1 MVKYMS
7 TKHEQI
13 IRHILSLEVGHK
25 ISVRQIAK
33 DLNVSDGT
41 AYRAIKEAE
50 NQGLVS
56 TIERVGTI
64 RIEKKEKEHFK
75 QLTFSE
81 VINVVDGQVL
91 GGRGGLHKELNKF
104 VIGAMQLEAM
114 MRYTD
119 VDSLLIVGNRVK
131 AHELALKAGAAVL
144 ITGGFDTKEHI
155 KKLADEKNLPIMST
169 SYDTFTVAEMINRA
183 IYDQMIKKE
192 IVFVSDIYTPYD
204 EVQHLYNTDTVEDW
218 YKLNDLTSHTRF
230 PVIDDNG
237 RVSGM
242 VTSKDVVGVP
252 DETLIEKV
260 MTKNPFTVQGKTS
273 LAYVAHLMVWEGIE
287 VVPIVNQSQSLE
299 GLVSRQ
305 DVLKAL
311 NEVQRQ
317 PQVGETI
324 HDVIAQG
331 LSTSENDA
339 TVFETDITPQM
350 TNQLGTLANGVLTT
364 LISEASARL
373 LRHLKKGNMAVESL
387 NIFFIEPVQMDSHLT
402 LKPEL
407 LDAGRLYAKINIEIY
422 NGNKLVSQG
431 MLMAQLMDR

>member
-1 MVKYMS
+1 MA

-13 IRHILSLEVGHK
+13 IRHITSLEVGHK

-33 DLNVSDGT
+33 ELGVSDGT

-64 RIEKKEKEHFK
+64 RIEQKEKEHIK
-75 QLTFSE
+75 HLTFAE

-91 GGRGGLHKELNKF
+91 GGRGGLHKTLNKF

-114 MRYTD
+114 MRYTEA
-119 VDSLLIVGNRVK
+119 DSLLIVGNRVK

-192 IVFVSDIYTPYD
+192 IVFVSDIYTPFD
-204 EVQHLYNTDTVEDW
+204 EIHNLYNTDTVDDW
-218 YKLNDLTSHTRF
+218 YKLNELTKHTRF
-230 PVIDDNG
+230 PVIDDMG

-242 VTSKDVVGVP
+242 VTSKDVVGVNE
-252 DETLIEKV
+252 DTLIEKI
-260 MTKNPFTVQGKTS
+260 MTKNPFVVQAKTS

-287 VVPIVNQSQSLE
+287 VVPIVNQSNELE

-311 NEVQRQ
+311 NEMQRQ

-324 HDVIAQG
+324 HDIISRTLDESVKDPDVY
-331 LSTSENDA
+331 E
-339 TVFETDITPQM
+339 TVVTPQM
-350 TNQLGTLANGVLTT
+350 TNQLGTLSNGVLTT
-364 LISEASARL
+364 LISEASARH
-373 LRHLKKGNMAVESL
+373 LRQLKKGNMAVESL
-387 NIFFIEPVQMDSHLT
+387 NIYFIEPVQIDSHLT
-402 LKPEL
+402 IKPEL
-407 LDAGRLYAKINIEIY
+407 LDAGRLYAKVNIEIF
-422 NGNKLVSQG
+422 NGKRLVCKG
-431 MLMAQLMDR
+431 MLMAQLMDS

>member
-1 MVKYMS
+1 MA

-13 IRHILSLEVGHK
+13 IRHIISLDVGHK

-33 DLNVSDGT
+33 ELNVSDGT

-75 QLTFSE
+75 RLTFAE
-81 VINVVDGQVL
+81 VINIVDGQVL
-91 GGRGGLHKELNKF
+91 GGRGGLHKTLNKF

-114 MRYTD
+114 MRYTEA
-119 VDSLLIVGNRVK
+119 DSLLIVGNRVK
-131 AHELALKAGAAVL
+131 AHELAIKAGAAVL
-144 ITGGFDTKEHI
+144 ITGGFDTIDHI
-155 KKLADEKNLPIMST
+155 KRLADEKDLPIVST

-204 EVQHLYNTDTVEDW
+204 EIHHLYNSDTVRDW
-218 YKLNDLTSHTRF
+218 YRLNDMTGHTRF
-230 PVIDDNG
+230 PVIDNASN
-237 RVSGM
+237 VSGM
-242 VTSKDVVGVP
+242 VTSKDVVGME
-252 DETLIEKV
+252 DDTRIEKV
-260 MTKNPFTVQGKTS
+260 MTKNPFTVQAKTS

-287 VVPIVNQSQSLE
+287 VVPVVDESQKLE

-311 NEVQRQ
+311 NEMQRQ

-324 HDVIAQG
+324 HDVISRG
-331 LSTSENDA
+331 IEPVDGDPT
-339 TVFETDITPQM
+339 TFETDVTPQM

-364 LISEASARL
+364 IITEASARL
-373 LRHLKKGNMAVESL
+373 LLHLKKGNMVAESL
-387 NIFFIEPVQMDSHLT
+387 SVFFIEPVQMDSNLII
-402 LKPEL
+402 KPRL
-407 LDAGRLYAKINIEIY
+407 LDAGRLYAKVDVEIY
-422 NGNKLVSQG
+422 NGRKTVCRA
-431 MLMAQLMDR
+431 MVMAQLIDR

>member
-1 MVKYMS
+1 MA

-33 DLNVSDGT
+33 DLSVSDGT

-64 RIEKKEKEHFK
+64 RIEKKEKENFK
-75 QLTFSE
+75 QLTYAE
-81 VINVVDGQVL
+81 VINVVEGQLL

-119 VDSLLIVGNRVK
+119 ADSLLIVGNRVK

-204 EVQHLYNTDTVEDW
+204 QVHHLYNNDTVDDW
-218 YKLNDLTSHTRF
+218 YKLNELTKHTRF
-230 PVIDDNG
+230 PVIDDAG

-242 VTSKDVVGVP
+242 ITSKDVVGV
-252 DETLIEKV
+252 DGDTLIEKV
-260 MTKNPFTVQGKTS
+260 MTKNPFVVQAKTS

-287 VVPIVNQSQSLE
+287 VVPIVDQSNELE

-324 HDVIAQG
+324 HDVISRG
-331 LSTSENDA
+331 LDA
-339 TVFETDITPQM
+339 TEDNPVVFETTVTPQM
-350 TNQLGTLANGVLTT
+350 TNQLGTLSNGVLTT
-364 LISEASARL
+364 LVSEASARL
-373 LRHLKKGNMAVESL
+373 LRHLKKGNMVVESL
-387 NIFFIEPVQMDSHLT
+387 NVYFIEPVQMDSQLT
-402 LKPEL
+402 VKPEL
-407 LDAGRLYAKINIEIY
+407 LDAGRLYAKINVEIF
-422 NGNKLVSQG
+422 NGRKLVCKG

>member
-1 MVKYMS
+1 MMGL

-13 IRHILSLEVGHK
+13 IRHIVGLHVGHK

-33 DLNVSDGT
+33 DLSVSEGT

-56 TIERVGTI
+56 TMDRVGTI
-64 RIEKKEKEHFK
+64 RIEKKEKDTLK
-75 QLTFSE
+75 NLTFAE

-91 GGRGGLHKELNKF
+91 GGREGLHKTLNKF

-114 MRYTD
+114 MRYTEA
-119 VDSLLIVGNRVK
+119 DSLLIVGNRVK
-131 AHELALKAGAAVL
+131 AHELAIKAGAAVL

-155 KKLADEKNLPIMST
+155 KKLADEKKLPIMST

-183 IYDQMIKKE
+183 IYDQLIKKE

-204 EVQHLYNTDTVEDW
+204 EVHHLYDNDTIDDW
-218 YKLNDLTSHTRF
+218 YKLNEMTTHARF
-230 PVIDDNG
+230 PVLDDNG
-237 RVSGM
+237 RVIGM
-242 VTSKDVVGVP
+242 VTSKDVIGVTN
-252 DETLIEKV
+252 DTKIEKV

-287 VVPIVNQSQSLE
+287 VVPIVNQFHELE

-324 HDVIAQG
+324 HDVISQG
-331 LSTSENDA
+331 LQAE
-339 TVFETDITPQM
+339 
-350 TNQLGTLANGVLTT
+350 
-364 LISEASARL
+364 
-373 LRHLKKGNMAVESL
+373 
-387 NIFFIEPVQMDSHLT
+387 
-402 LKPEL
+402 
-407 LDAGRLYAKINIEIY
+407 
-422 NGNKLVSQG
+422 
-431 MLMAQLMDR
+431 

>member
-373 LRHLKKGNMAVESL
+373 LRHLKK
-387 NIFFIEPVQMDSHLT
+387 
-402 LKPEL
+402 
-407 LDAGRLYAKINIEIY
+407 EIW
-422 NGNKLVSQG
+422 L
-431 MLMAQLMDR
+431 

>member
-1 MVKYMS
+1 MA

-13 IRHILSLEVGHK
+13 IRHIVSLDVGHK

-33 DLNVSDGT
+33 DLSVSDGT

-75 QLTFSE
+75 QLTFAE
-81 VINVVDGQVL
+81 VINVVEGQVL
-91 GGRGGLHKELNKF
+91 GGRDGLHKELNKF

-119 VDSLLIVGNRVK
+119 ADSLLIVGDRVK
-131 AHELALKAGAAVL
+131 AHELAIKAGAAVL

-204 EVQHLYNTDTVEDW
+204 EVHHLYNNDTVDDW
-218 YKLNDLTSHTRF
+218 YKLNELTTHTRF
-230 PVIDDNG
+230 PVMDDNG

-242 VTSKDVVGVP
+242 ITSKDVVGVP
-252 DETLIEKV
+252 DDTKIEKM
-260 MTKNPFTVQGKTS
+260 MTKNPFTVKAKTS

-287 VVPIVNQSQSLE
+287 VVPIVNQSHVLE

-324 HDVIAQG
+324 HDVITQG
-331 LSTSENDA
+331 LKEVEGAPST
-339 TVFETDITPQM
+339 FETDVTPQM
-350 TNQLGTLANGVLTT
+350 TNQLGTISNGVLST
-364 LISEASARL
+364 LISEASTRL
-373 LRHLKKGNMAVESL
+373 LFQLKKGNMAVESL

-402 LKPEL
+402 IKPEL
-407 LDAGRLYAKINIEIY
+407 LDAGRLYAKINIEIF
-422 NGNKLVSQG
+422 NEKKLVCKG
-431 MLMAQLMDR
+431 MLMAQLLDR